1 MNPEEMVE
9 SAGESSGFLAE
20 DDVPGAS
27 LQGRNPELLKVPELK
42 RWLQCMRWLQCRR
55 ASTKGRKTELIARY
69 SNKLCS

>member
-42 RWLQCMRWLQCRR
+42 RWLQC
-55 ASTKGRKTELIARY
+55 RKPELIARY